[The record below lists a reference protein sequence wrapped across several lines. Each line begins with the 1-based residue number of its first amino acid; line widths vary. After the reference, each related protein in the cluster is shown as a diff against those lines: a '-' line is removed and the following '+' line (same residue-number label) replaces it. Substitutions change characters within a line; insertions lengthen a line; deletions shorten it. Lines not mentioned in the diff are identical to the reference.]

1 MTFERFCTLCCFDQ
15 QEKDLLAGYLDNPL
29 LNAAGREICRLC
41 FEAEERPEPFPEPV
55 DGDDLAKA
63 NLVSLFY
70 GYEHV
75 KRFHAAKGIPEYV
88 LENGMRDIRIW
99 ARREVRDKGVF
110 GIRRGF
116 HWCNVLYRAVAI
128 RLGRLECNLTREFRL
143 DELKDENG
151 RLLLKKDDPLIGLH
165 IPADGPLDINAC
177 IDSMRQ
183 MAEFFDRHFPDY
195 QYKGFDV
202 ATWLLDPQIA
212 ELISEESNIVKF
224 QKLGIRYLIKDNCDV
239 SDWIWGARDPEKIAN
254 PSSLQRN
261 ALAFLK
267 SGRQFKYYG
276 MYIPKEF
283 IVR

>member
-1 MTFERFCTLCCFDQ
+1 MIETTSMGAIHSLYPHSQPAGLCSLREYLLVERL
-15 QEKDLLAGYLDNPL
+15 
-29 LNAAGREICRLC
+29 
-41 FEAEERPEPFPEPV
+41 EER
-55 DGDDLAKA
+55 LA
-63 NLVSLFY
+63 
-70 GYEHV
+70 
-75 KRFHAAKGIPEYV
+75 
-88 LENGMRDIRIW
+88 D
-99 ARREVRDKGVF
+99 
-110 GIRRGF
+110 
-116 HWCNVLYRAVAI
+116 
-128 RLGRLECNLTREFRL
+128 T
-143 DELKDENG
+143 ENG

-267 SGRQFKYYG
+267 SGRQFKYYE